1 MADVTQEMQQLL
13 SRLPKTDTHPFRSVV
28 NPEYTRQHIALSLTP
43 ANLLIAMHRAREA
56 QELAVSY
63 RGFKVG
69 AALIGLTFRPANFQ
83 IMTGVNVKPDEE
95 SQMNVHAEQVAL
107 QKAHDRGV
115 DAVSMVVVVGETQA
129 DKQSG
134 HDMHTLH
141 PCGLCRGVMDSD
153 PLVDNQ
159 ATLIASTL
167 PDFSS
172 IELYSIEGLKAYH
185 ETNDD
190 SNIARIELPP
200 NLTLFQPVEVTSGR
214 IVLEDSVELQNEE
227 RLWNDTAGAY
237 LTQRRLELLTDR

>member
-1 MADVTQEMQQLL
+1 MANVTQEMQELL
-13 SRLPKTDTHPFRSVV
+13 SRLPKTDSYPFRSVI

-43 ANLLIAMHRAREA
+43 SNLLLAMHRAREA

-69 AALIGLTFRPANFQ
+69 AAIIGLTFRPSNFQ

-107 QKAHDRGV
+107 QKAHDRHT
-115 DAVSMVVVVGETQA
+115 DAVSMIVVVGETQS

-141 PCGLCRGVMDSD
+141 PCGLCRGVMDLD
-153 PLVDNQ
+153 PIVDNE
-159 ATLIASTL
+159 ATLIASAL

-172 IELYSIEGLKAYH
+172 IELYSVNGLKAYH
-185 ETNDD
+185 ETSDD
-190 SNIARIELPP
+190 THIARIELP
-200 NLTLFQPVEVTSGR
+200 NLTLFQPFTQTSGQV
-214 IVLEDSVELQNEE
+214 VLQDSVELQQEE
-227 RLWNDTAGAY
+227 RLWNDTAGNY
-237 LTQRRLELLTDR
+237 LTQRRLELLSTVE